1 MRRKLMNW
9 SVYVYFTVAIL
20 GIYAEVLAQF

>member
-1 MRRKLMNW
+1 MDRKLLSW
-9 SVYVYFTVAIL
+9 SVYFYFTVAIL